1 MRLVIDSTFL
11 IDHLRGERTA
21 VDRLAAIFEQG
32 DEPIVTEV
40 VVCEVRTG
48 LLAADE
54 RHLVAFL
61 EPMEFV
67 QSGSDTAIRAGRWR
81 AELRSRGRTLSLAD
95 SLIAAAA
102 EAMDAAVLTRN
113 VRDFALTPGRVETY

>member
-11 IDHLRGERTA
+11 IDHLRGEDAA
-21 VDRLAAIFEQG
+21 VDRLEAIFEQG
-32 DEPIVTEV
+32 DEPIVTEI

-54 RHLVAFL
+54 RHLVALL

-67 QSGSDTAIRAGRWR
+67 QPGPDAALQERAGGPSAWLIPSSPRPPR
-81 AELRSRGRTLSLAD
+81 ASE
-95 SLIAAAA
+95 
-102 EAMDAAVLTRN
+102 
-113 VRDFALTPGRVETY
+113 PPC